1 MGGGRRGREDFVKH
15 RSLGVDVAGFSSGVT
30 GILGR
35 RLPKPLRK
43 NEYVHPEF
51 ERLWLGLSQQS
62 EMRLQR

>member
-15 RSLGVDVAGFSSGVT
+15 RSLGVDVADFSSGVT

-43 NEYVHPEF
+43 NEHVHPGF
-51 ERLWLGLSQQS
+51 
-62 EMRLQR
+62 